1 MSFQIGKSTYVIE
14 QRTLFIKDKEGIKL
28 APREAALFEFLLEH
42 KNDIITREA
51 VLQKIWSKTD
61 YFAGR
66 SMDVYINRLRNHLK
80 QDASITIHSIRSLGY
95 QLKG

>member
-1 MSFQIGKSTYVIE
+1 MIE
-14 QRTLFIKDKEGIKL
+14 QRTLLIKDKEGIKL
-28 APREAALFEFLLEH
+28 TPREAALFEFLLEH
-42 KNDIITREA
+42 KNDIVKREA
-51 VLQKIWSKTD
+51 VLQKILSKTD

-95 QLKG
+95 QLEG